1 MRTKSTGRKNVLM
14 LSTMRPIPR
23 ITKDDGKSKL
33 ALMKFYDF
41 MKGGTDIV
49 DQLNNY
55 YSCRGVQISGILCQ
69 FFYILDT
76 ATGNSKTVWCL
87 KNSLDVRKTN
97 FFQIFEE
104 SF

>member
-33 ALMKFYDF
+33 ALMKVYDF
-41 MKGGTDIV
+41 MEAGTDFA

-55 YSCRGVQISGILCQ
+55 YSCR
-69 FFYILDT
+69 
-76 ATGNSKTVWCL
+76 A
-87 KNSLDVRKTN
+87 RAN
-97 FFQIFEE
+97 FWDLV
-104 SF
+104 SFLLHSSHC

>member
-1 MRTKSTGRKNVLM
+1 MRTKSIGRKNVLM
-14 LSTMRPIPR
+14 LSTMIPIPR

-55 YSCRGVQISGILCQ
+55 YSCR
-69 FFYILDT
+69 
-76 ATGNSKTVWCL
+76 A
-87 KNSLDVRKTN
+87 RTN
-97 FFQIFEE
+97 FWDLV
-104 SF
+104 SFFLHS